1 MNQIGDKPE
10 EVRKH
15 HEEER
20 RQARKDRREPGE
32 RAAEAPEP
40 DRVKGAA
47 PDDEAYSTFDAYEE
61 PEDRP

>member
-10 EVRKH
+10 EVRRH
-15 HEEER
+15 HEE
-20 RQARKDRREPGE
+20 AR
-32 RAAEAPEP
+32 RAAGGKKRDDRDTNAPDEEG
-40 DRVKGAA
+40 RVRGAT

>member
-15 HEEER
+15 HEEEKR
-20 RQARKDRREPGE
+20 RARKDKREPADRATEDRE
-32 RAAEAPEP
+32 R
-40 DRVKGAA
+40 DRSAGAV
-47 PDDEAYSTFDAYEE
+47 PDDEAYSTFDMYEE